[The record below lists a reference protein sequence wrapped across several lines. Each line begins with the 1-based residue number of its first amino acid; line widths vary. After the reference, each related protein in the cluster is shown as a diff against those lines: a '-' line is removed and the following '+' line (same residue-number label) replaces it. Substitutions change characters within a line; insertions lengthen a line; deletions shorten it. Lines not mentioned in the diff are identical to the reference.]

1 MESHLLILPE
11 KKRIAIVTERI
22 APFYRGGA
30 EEVMYRYAEI
40 LAKQYDVSIFTSF
53 DYGAASK
60 KIGNV
65 KFYYISRN
73 IKNSNRK
80 GNHSLKGILSFSVA
94 VLLRRKLI
102 VDFDVVMLDS
112 IHYFYSKSFLKFLKR
127 KNYKIITLFH
137 EAWYKYRKS
146 GAVPPLLS
154 YFMGIFIRRL
164 IDYSDTVIS
173 VSDPTTKS
181 LLSNYNARMEK
192 VVTIPLGINYNDIV
206 DRCSIREISD
216 RHYDLV
222 FVGRFA
228 TIKRVSDIVDA
239 VLILKGQGRNLMV
252 ALIGDGP
259 QREMIERRIKNLGLS
274 KNFNVFG
281 FLNEDEKYSIMS
293 DSKIFVLPSE
303 REGFS
308 LSTLEAMALGCI
320 PIVSK
325 PKFDE
330 VFGVSHFVKNGV
342 NGFYYSVGNANE
354 LALAI
359 SSCLN
364 NLENA
369 KLFSSNAVETSK
381 LYTISKMKLRI
392 NDALEKITS

>member
-1 MESHLLILPE
+1 M
-11 KKRIAIVTERI
+11 
-22 APFYRGGA
+22 
-30 EEVMYRYAEI
+30 
-40 LAKQYDVSIFTSF
+40 
-53 DYGAASK
+53 
-60 KIGNV
+60 
-65 KFYYISRN
+65 
-73 IKNSNRK
+73 
-80 GNHSLKGILSFSVA
+80 
-94 VLLRRKLI
+94 
-102 VDFDVVMLDS
+102 
-112 IHYFYSKSFLKFLKR
+112 
-127 KNYKIITLFH
+127 
-137 EAWYKYRKS
+137 
-146 GAVPPLLS
+146 
-154 YFMGIFIRRL
+154 
-164 IDYSDTVIS
+164 
-173 VSDPTTKS
+173 
-181 LLSNYNARMEK
+181 
-192 VVTIPLGINYNDIV
+192 GINYNDIV

-228 TIKRVSDIVDA
+228 AIKRVSDIVDA

-330 VFGVSHFVKNGV
+330 VFGVSHFVKNDV

-354 LALAI
+354 LALVI

-369 KLFSSNAVETSK
+369 KLFSSNAIETSK

-392 NDALEKITS
+392 YDALEKITS